1 MALDWRK
8 FGKLVQR
15 VIKFRAGVSKTPIKA
30 DSWEELIWAVM
41 VTIYGQDQVKWDPQ
55 SHRKGV
61 DLTAKINGET
71 IRISAKAT
79 EIKRGHLSL
88 SSYRLTRYGQLQ
100 EMLDFI
106 REQHT
111 KQIDVYLVCARQEVD
126 KGVRYVVF
134 KIKPNNLAPEPLLM
148 GSNWTK
154 TKDGF
159 VLRDDIVKK
168 VGFSCRI
175 VSKMSNQLWYD
186 IPVHALFLQQVVDIV
201 IPEADLG
208 QGLLHC
214 LKELVHT

>member
-1 MALDWRK
+1 
-8 FGKLVQR
+8 
-15 VIKFRAGVSKTPIKA
+15 
-30 DSWEELIWAVM
+30 
-41 VTIYGQDQVKWDPQ
+41 
-55 SHRKGV
+55 
-61 DLTAKINGET
+61 
-71 IRISAKAT
+71 
-79 EIKRGHLSL
+79 
-88 SSYRLTRYGQLQ
+88 
-100 EMLDFI
+100 MLDFI